1 MSRSFGAILPLVAA
15 AIFATAVAILQLGV
29 RFLYSR
35 ALLLRR

>member
-1 MSRSFGAILPLVAA
+1 MSRSFGAILPTIA

-35 ALLLRR
+35 APLLRR